1 MRKLIIMF
9 LAVMLSSISVCGQN
23 VVDQISILCNP
34 KSTDFYVLKT
44 GKYPTNFRTA
54 LRFRKLSSDSCA
66 VDFICAELNGSDYS
80 EFDYTDR
87 KANIN
92 SVFAY
97 AIVDSNGELALMGKS
112 DNPTYIM
119 IGDYK
124 YRMISFNI
132 DLGNARGFCIN
143 RFDLSALRLYFRD
156 SLGSFD
162 YTNDTGKDRAD
173 VIIYPDEIGLSNL
186 YEQLSKILNN

>member
-1 MRKLIIMF
+1 MF
-9 LAVMLSSISVCGQN
+9 LAVMLSSISMNGQN
-23 VVDQISILCNP
+23 VVDPISILCNP

-66 VDFICAELNGSDYS
+66 VDFICAELNGSGYS

-97 AIVDSNGELALMGKS
+97 AIVDSNGELAMMGKAY
-112 DNPTYIM
+112 NPTYIT
-119 IGDYK
+119 IGEYRYK
-124 YRMISFNI
+124 LITFNI
-132 DLGNARGFCIN
+132 DSENARGFCEDRSIL
-143 RFDLSALRLYFRD
+143 RVLRLYFRD
-156 SLGSFD
+156 SFGSFD
-162 YTNDTGKDRAD
+162 PENDTGKDRAD
-173 VIIYPDEIGLSNL
+173 IIINPDEIGLLEL
-186 YEQLSKILNN
+186 YGQLRKILNN

>member
-9 LAVMLSSISVCGQN
+9 LAVMLSSISVYGQN
-23 VVDQISILCNP
+23 VVDPISILCNP

-87 KANIN
+87 KADIN

-97 AIVDSNGELALMGKS
+97 AIVDSNGELALLGKD
-112 DNPTYIM
+112 DNPTSIT

-132 DLGNARGFCIN
+132 DTENARGFCEN
-143 RFDLSALRLYFRD
+143 RSILRVLRLYFRD
-156 SLGSFD
+156 SFGWFNS
-162 YTNDTGKDRAD
+162 KDEAD
-173 VIIYPDEIGLSNL
+173 KNSVNVVIGPDEIGLLEL
-186 YEQLSKILNN
+186 YGQLRKILND

>member
-1 MRKLIIMF
+1 MF
-9 LAVMLSSISVCGQN
+9 LAVMLSSISVYGQN
-23 VVDQISILCNP
+23 VVDPISILCNP

-54 LRFRKLSSDSCA
+54 IRFRKLSSDSCA

-97 AIVDSNGELALMGKS
+97 AIVDSNGELAMMGKAY
-112 DNPTYIM
+112 NPTYIT
-119 IGDYK
+119 IGEYRYK
-124 YRMISFNI
+124 LITFNI
-132 DLGNARGFCIN
+132 GIESARGFCEDRSIL
-143 RFDLSALRLYFRD
+143 RVLRLYFRD
-156 SLGSFD
+156 SFGSFD
-162 YTNDTGKDRAD
+162 PENDTGKDRAD
-173 VIIYPDEIGLSNL
+173 IIINPDEIGLLEL
-186 YEQLSKILNN
+186 YGQLRKILNN